1 MGPTQPPVT
10 ASRAGPLCVEFVQVM
25 RNDHGGVAHHA
36 LPGYPPAPSTA
47 VALLG
52 GNGPRPASA
61 LSSTVRPC
69 RRVVRPR
76 PALCRLPAQSRPSST
91 RPRTGGRRTAPC
103 GRKDHEARTHTA
115 ACTTGPVSHTDGN
128 QPATTLITSFLAIS
142 GPCLLGS
149 SLASMGRV
157 ECAPECPDRPDRGQY

>member
-10 ASRAGPLCVEFVQVM
+10 ARPGPGRFASNG
-25 RNDHGGVAHHA
+25 NDHGGVAHHA

-47 VALLG
+47 VARRKWSTAGRHRLIRPQCARAIG
-52 GNGPRPASA
+52 SSGPDQRSAACPRRFRDRRPPA
-61 LSSTVRPC
+61 PE
-69 RRVVRPR
+69 RVDDGPPR
-76 PALCRLPAQSRPSST
+76 AA
-91 RPRTGGRRTAPC
+91 G
-103 GRKDHEARTHTA
+103 KDHEARTHTA

-128 QPATTLITSFLAIS
+128 QPATSRITSFLAIS

-157 ECAPECPDRPDRGQY
+157 ECAPECPDKPDRGQY